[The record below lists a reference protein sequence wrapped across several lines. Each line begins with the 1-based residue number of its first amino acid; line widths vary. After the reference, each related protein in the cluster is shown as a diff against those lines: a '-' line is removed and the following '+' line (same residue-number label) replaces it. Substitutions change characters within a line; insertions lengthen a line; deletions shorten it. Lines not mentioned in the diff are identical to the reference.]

1 MPIYFSCM
9 RQAGVEVIAK
19 SRADTN
25 PYGARCCLAVAAVLM
40 SGTLLSGCMSGLD
53 LFSDSKVDSTI
64 RTNTVQNG
72 GVERLSDEVTVRNA
86 VSSADVM
93 RSAGSP
99 IPWAN
104 SASGSAG
111 VISSIAE
118 NRDNAGRPCRDFVTT
133 KHSYQGI
140 ANYSGRTC
148 LGNSGEW
155 LLLAF
160 DRQG

>member
-1 MPIYFSCM
+1 MK
-9 RQAGVEVIAK
+9 QVGVDVIAK
-19 SRADTN
+19 SRPETK
-25 PYGARCCLAVAAVLM
+25 PYWACCLAIVTVTL
-40 SGTLLSGCMSGLD
+40 SGALLSGCMSGLD
-53 LFSDSKVDSTI
+53 VFSDSKVDDTI
-64 RTNTVQNG
+64 RTSTVANG

-86 VSSADVM
+86 VSSADLA

-99 IPWAN
+99 VPWAN

-111 VISSIAE
+111 VIGTIAE
-118 NRDNAGRPCRDFVTT
+118 SRDEAGRTCRDFVTT

>member
-1 MPIYFSCM
+1 M
-9 RQAGVEVIAK
+9 RQVEVDVISK
-19 SRADTN
+19 SRPETK
-25 PYGARCCLAVAAVLM
+25 PYWARCLAILVVAMA
-40 SGTLLSGCMSGLD
+40 GAPLSGCMGGLD
-53 LFSDSKVDSTI
+53 VYSDSKVDTV
-64 RTNTVQNG
+64 RTSSVPAGT
-72 GVERLSDEVTVRNA
+72 ERLTDELTVRNA
-86 VSSADVM
+86 VSSADLA
-93 RSAGSP
+93 RTGGSA

-111 VISSIAE
+111 VISSISE
-118 NRDNAGRPCRDFVTT
+118 NHDNAGRTCRDFVTT
-133 KHSYQGI
+133 RHSYQGI

>member
-1 MPIYFSCM
+1 M
-9 RQAGVEVIAK
+9 G
-19 SRADTN
+19 
-25 PYGARCCLAVAAVLM
+25 
-40 SGTLLSGCMSGLD
+40 GLD
-53 LFSDSKVDSTI
+53 VFSDSKVDTV
-64 RTNTVQNG
+64 RTSAVPAG
-72 GVERLSDEVTVRNA
+72 AERLTDEITVRNA
-86 VSSADVM
+86 VSSADIS
-93 RSAGSP
+93 RTAGNP

-111 VISSIAE
+111 VISTIAE
-118 NRDNAGRPCRDFVTT
+118 NRDDAGRTCRDFVTT

-148 LGNSGEW
+148 LGSSGEW

>member
-1 MPIYFSCM
+1 MK
-9 RQAGVEVIAK
+9 VIAK
-19 SRADTN
+19 TRPETKQ
-25 PYGARCCLAVAAVLM
+25 YWTRCLGVAAVMM
-40 SGTLLSGCMSGLD
+40 SGAVLSGCMSGLD
-53 LFSDSKVDSTI
+53 LFSDSNVDKTVRTST
-64 RTNTVQNG
+64 VSNG
-72 GVERLSDEVTVRNA
+72 STERLTDEITVRNA
-86 VSSADVM
+86 VSSADIL
-93 RSAGSP
+93 RSGGSP

-118 NRDNAGRPCRDFVTT
+118 NHDTAGRTCRDFVTT

-140 ANYSGRTC
+140 ASFTGRTC
-148 LGNSGEW
+148 MGSSGEW

>member
-1 MPIYFSCM
+1 M
-9 RQAGVEVIAK
+9 RRRNWTIAIGVDRLDASLSSASSSPPRLAV
-19 SRADTN
+19 RARISNT
-25 PYGARCCLAVAAVLM
+25 LAVA
-40 SGTLLSGCMSGLD
+40 
-53 LFSDSKVDSTI
+53 
-64 RTNTVQNG
+64 
-72 GVERLSDEVTVRNA
+72 VRNA
-86 VSSADVM
+86 VSSADLA
-93 RSAGSP
+93 RIGGSP

-133 KHSYQGI
+133 RHSYQGI

-148 LGNSGEW
+148 LASSGEW

-160 DRQG
+160 DLKG

>member
-1 MPIYFSCM
+1 MN
-9 RQAGVEVIAK
+9 VIAK
-19 SRADTN
+19 SRPETK
-25 PYGARCCLAVAAVLM
+25 PYWARCIVLAAVTT
-40 SGTLLSGCMSGLD
+40 SAAFLSGCMSGLD
-53 LFSDSKVDSTI
+53 LFEDSKVDSTI
-64 RTNTVQNG
+64 RTSTVANG
-72 GVERLSDEVTVRNA
+72 ERLSDETTVRNA
-86 VSSADVM
+86 VSSADLAQA
-93 RSAGSP
+93 AGQP

-111 VISSIAE
+111 VISTIAE
-118 NRDNAGRPCRDFVTT
+118 NRDGAGRTCRDFVTT

-148 LGNSGEW
+148 MATSGEW

>member
-1 MPIYFSCM
+1 M
-9 RQAGVEVIAK
+9 
-19 SRADTN
+19 
-25 PYGARCCLAVAAVLM
+25 M
-40 SGTLLSGCMSGLD
+40 SGLVLSGCMSSLD
-53 LFSDSKVDSTI
+53 LFSSEGNVDRTMRTST
-64 RTNTVQNG
+64 VPG
-72 GVERLSDEVTVRNA
+72 GSTDRQTDEITVRNA
-86 VSSADVM
+86 VSSADLL
-93 RSAGSP
+93 RAGGSP

-118 NRDNAGRPCRDFVTT
+118 NRDGAGRPCRDFVTT

-140 ANYSGRTC
+140 ASFTGRTC
-148 LGNSGEW
+148 MGNTGEW

>member
-1 MPIYFSCM
+1 M
-9 RQAGVEVIAK
+9 
-19 SRADTN
+19 
-25 PYGARCCLAVAAVLM
+25 M
-40 SGTLLSGCMSGLD
+40 SGLVLSGCMSGLD
-53 LFSDSKVDSTI
+53 MFSSDSNVDRTVRTST
-64 RTNTVQNG
+64 VPG
-72 GVERLSDEVTVRNA
+72 GTADRLTDEITVRNA
-86 VSSADVM
+86 VSSADLL
-93 RSAGSP
+93 RAGGSP

-118 NRDNAGRPCRDFVTT
+118 NHDNAGRTCRDFVTT

-140 ANYSGRTC
+140 ASFTGRTC

>member
-1 MPIYFSCM
+1 MD
-9 RQAGVEVIAK
+9 VIAK
-19 SRADTN
+19 SWPETK
-25 PYGARCCLAVAAVLM
+25 PYWMRCIAIVAITTSAA
-40 SGTLLSGCMSGLD
+40 LLSGCMSGLD
-53 LFSDSKVDSTI
+53 LFSDSKVDNSI
-64 RTNTVQNG
+64 RTSTVANG
-72 GVERLSDEVTVRNA
+72 SVERLSDEVTVRNA
-86 VSSADVM
+86 VSSADLT

-111 VISSIAE
+111 VINTIAE
-118 NRDNAGRPCRDFVTT
+118 NRDDAGRTCRDFVTT

>member
-1 MPIYFSCM
+1 M
-9 RQAGVEVIAK
+9 EVIAK
-19 SRADTN
+19 SRPETK
-25 PYGARCCLAVAAVLM
+25 PFRARCLAVAAAM
-40 SGTLLSGCMSGLD
+40 TAGTVLSGCMGGLD
-53 LFSDSKVDSTI
+53 VFSDSKVDNTI
-64 RTNTVQNG
+64 RTSTVANG
-72 GVERLSDEVTVRNA
+72 SVERLSDEQTVRNA
-86 VSSADVM
+86 VSSADLA
-93 RSAGSP
+93 RTGSSP

-111 VISSIAE
+111 VISAIAE
-118 NRDNAGRPCRDFVTT
+118 NRDDAGRPCRDFVTT

-140 ANYSGRTC
+140 ANYSGRAC

>member
-1 MPIYFSCM
+1 MIC
-9 RQAGVEVIAK
+9 
-19 SRADTN
+19 
-25 PYGARCCLAVAAVLM
+25 GAV
-40 SGTLLSGCMSGLD
+40 LSGCMSGLD
-53 LFSDSKVDSTI
+53 LFSDSNVDTTV
-64 RTNTVQNG
+64 RTNTVTNG
-72 GVERLSDEVTVRNA
+72 NTERLSDEITVRNA
-86 VSSADVM
+86 VSSADIL
-93 RSAGSP
+93 RTGGSP

-118 NRDNAGRPCRDFVTT
+118 NRDNNGRTCRDFVTT

-140 ANYSGRTC
+140 ANFSGRTC